1 MQQLETNA
9 KEMDTMCDELR
20 AFEDNLEDEY
30 NSFSQNL
37 NSKRR
42 QEQEENAKDALKNAK
57 SIDEARKIAAER
69 EAAEA
74 AASAAVL
81 ADPQKILNDP
91 KNALNS
97 IIKQINTKVIQPVQ
111 PVNQLSLSVTIDPKA
126 SAKAGTAAKSPKP
139 SSAATPLNDQ
149 ALLNDDELN
158 KFLAS
163 DFATTTR
170 SESNHRLDS
179 QTVPKLDEEDDDDDD
194 DEDGVGANPMVA
206 KFVETVD
213 VSDDDS
219 TARKMKKSSTQE
231 KKLNKPVVKAVEL
244 R

>member
-9 KEMDTMCDELR
+9 KEMDSMCEELR
-20 AFEDNLEDEY
+20 SIEDNLDDEY

-42 QEQEENAKDALKNAK
+42 QEQEEYAKDALKNAK
-57 SIDEARKIAAER
+57 SVDEARKIAAER

-74 AASAAVL
+74 AAAAAVI
-81 ADPQKILNDP
+81 ADPQKIINDP
-91 KNALNS
+91 KNALNT
-97 IIKQINTKVIQPVQ
+97 IIKHINHKVIQPEQ
-111 PVNQLSLSVTIDPKA
+111 PANKLSMSVTIDPATTQKGL
-126 SAKAGTAAKSPKP
+126 KPAKSAGAS
-139 SSAATPLNDQ
+139 SSAQASDQ

-163 DFATTTR
+163 DFLPTR
-170 SESNHRLDS
+170 SDSSQRLAA
-179 QTVPKLDEEDDDDDD
+179 QTVPKVVEEEDDDDD
-194 DEDGVGANPMVA
+194 GVVANPMVA

-219 TARKMKKSSTQE
+219 ATRKMKKSPTQDSR
-231 KKLNKPVVKAVEL
+231 LNRPVVKAIEL
-244 R
+244 RCV